1 MEDRASIELEDS
13 EKPIDDK
20 RKEEELEVLGS
31 IGFKNAKEPYMKLN
45 DAIKQIDS
53 KCKEMCQKLY
63 TGENAKWLVGADKVP
78 EYLTAFLDQMKR
90 QAEGFRIAQV
100 RQLRTSA
107 LRLVDLSA
115 EVPQSVLHFVRTKFE
130 IIINEKVDTENG
142 KFATAYE
149 ADKGVKDNHLRKFRP
164 NLENPA
170 NKEAT
175 LKLNEEEQIRTKQ
188 FLECVDDS

>member
-1 MEDRASIELEDS
+1 MEERASIELDDS

-63 TGENAKWLVGADKVP
+63 TGENAKWLVGVDKVP
-78 EYLTAFLDQMKR
+78 EYLTVFLEQMKR

-107 LRLVDLSA
+107 QRLVDLSV
-115 EVPQSVLHFVRTKFE
+115 EVP
-130 IIINEKVDTENG
+130 
-142 KFATAYE
+142 
-149 ADKGVKDNHLRKFRP
+149 
-164 NLENPA
+164 
-170 NKEAT
+170 
-175 LKLNEEEQIRTKQ
+175 
-188 FLECVDDS
+188 